1 MRQRAYQRNGKM
13 KKNFH
18 FGTKGK
24 KAWLL
29 ALSLLCFCT
38 TAVAQT
44 TYTSVQSGPWSDP
57 ATWGTTNT
65 IPGTV
70 EGDDSNYQYRRH
82 TVTLNVSPSNTLA
95 SVTVNGTL
103 LYDAGGSRTLRAR
116 TVTVNSGGTIDL
128 IDPTSALIHQ
138 LWLEPLSTDPANVAT
153 TFQNNGTVNFVRPP
167 AQCNTIFLR
176 STKGPQSLK
185 GTGITFNLS
194 AVVMLNTSTLA
205 PTTDFALLQ
214 KQMQLKLL
222 GNKVA
227 VQSQCETF

>member
-57 ATWGTTNT
+57 DTWGTTNT

-70 EGDDSNYQYRRH
+70 EGDIAIIRTGDI
-82 TVTLNVSPSNTLA
+82 VTLDVSVSPTNTLA

-103 LYDAGGSRTLRAR
+103 LYDAGGPRTLRAR

-128 IDPTSALIHQ
+128 IDPV
-138 LWLEPLSTDPANVAT
+138 PPPNVYPESR
-153 TFQNNGTVNFVRPP
+153 TV
-167 AQCNTIFLR
+167 A
-176 STKGPQSLK
+176 
-185 GTGITFNLS
+185 
-194 AVVMLNTSTLA
+194 
-205 PTTDFALLQ
+205 
-214 KQMQLKLL
+214 
-222 GNKVA
+222 
-227 VQSQCETF
+227 

>member
-1 MRQRAYQRNGKM
+1 MRQHAYQRNGKM

-57 ATWGTTNT
+57 DTWGTTNT

-70 EGDDSNYQYRRH
+70 EGDEAIISTGH
-82 TVTLNVSPSNTLA
+82 TVTLDVSPLNTLA
-95 SVTVNGTL
+95 SVTVDNGGTL
-103 LYDAGGSRTLRAR
+103 RYGPAASYTLKAR
-116 TVTVNSGGTIDL
+116 NVTVNSGGTIDL
-128 IDPTSALIHQ
+128 IDPGLPPPFILSHQ
-138 LWLEPLSTDPANVAT
+138 LQLEPLSTDPAEEAT
-153 TFQNNGTVNFVRPP
+153 TFQNNGTVNFVSPS

-176 STKGPQSLK
+176 STKGPH
-185 GTGITFNLS
+185 G
-194 AVVMLNTSTLA
+194 
-205 PTTDFALLQ
+205 
-214 KQMQLKLL
+214 
-222 GNKVA
+222 
-227 VQSQCETF
+227 